1 MMAHHRIILYVLL
14 LHGLCQPALGHETD
28 DDISFLRIEF
38 PSPGIWKATARLDG
52 EAIFLSLA
60 EGWPNEVEYARLKAL
75 YWDFSKTGAELRLI
89 FLEALARQITF
100 QADGR
105 VLARTYTCSKDP
117 AFDYA
122 ASLGQ
127 SFWGLVEYRGELP
140 EKTESFVAQ
149 IPASYYPL
157 QYEIRLSEQDETLKE
172 LFRPRSGREPRPF
185 LLRQARF
192 ADAPPQ
198 ESAP

>member
-1 MMAHHRIILYVLL
+1 MIARRSIIMYALL
-14 LHGLCQPALGHETD
+14 LHGLCQMALCHETD

-38 PSPGIWKATARLDG
+38 PSPGTWKATARLDG

-60 EGWPNEVEYARLKAL
+60 EGWPNEAEYARLQAL
-75 YWDFSKTGAELRLI
+75 YWDFSKPGAELRLI
-89 FLEALARQITF
+89 FLAALARHISF

-105 VLARTYTCSKDP
+105 VLAHTYTCSMDP

-122 ASLGQ
+122 ASQGQ
-127 SFWGLVEYRGELP
+127 SLWGLVEYSGKLP

-157 QYEIRLSEQDETLKE
+157 QYEIHLSEQNESLKE
-172 LFRPRSGREPRPF
+172 LFRPRTGREPRPF

-192 ADAPPQ
+192 ADAPPL
-198 ESAP
+198 ESTP